1 MIQSVILLSFL
12 SFWLSTWPF
21 QVTVTMRSGRRD
33 ECKCH
38 GGFSISHWMGKP
50 RSSSAHW
57 GSGYWWMLPNTRFKT
72 KALLPPTA
80 KSTVCSHAV
89 LLSFPRNHF
98 ARSYASSLGV
108 SNGGLHPMMGEIT
121 SAPVLLRGWLS
132 PLLWL
137 HHLCPL
143 LLPFSLPRGFIPS
156 APPIKHLSA
165 HLCLRVYDR
174 SRLTP

>member
-1 MIQSVILLSFL
+1 MEAF
-12 SFWLSTWPF
+12 PF
-21 QVTVTMRSGRRD
+21 PTGWVNPGAPVHTGAVDT
-33 ECKCH
+33 
-38 GGFSISHWMGKP
+38 GGCCPIPASKP
-50 RSSSAHW
+50 RHSF
-57 GSGYWWMLPNTRFKT
+57 PQ
-72 KALLPPTA
+72 PPR
-80 KSTVCSHAV
+80 VLRMYCLHAV

-132 PLLWL
+132 PLLWP

-143 LLPFSLPRGFIPS
+143 LLPFSLPRGFISS